1 METHPWPPCV
11 ALFARGG
18 SSHYARRMPRDAE
31 FPQRCRDLVQERLV
45 ELGYTVERDSKR
57 SSGRLRVSGA
67 VSGFAVYVACVNGR
81 AGYPMWLER
90 RLALSNDRIVMV
102 VLFPQDG
109 ADPELYLVPTLDWR
123 SPQSPLVNPQ
133 YPDLKERAR
142 IRDPLVVREL

>member
-1 METHPWPPCV
+1 
-11 ALFARGG
+11 
-18 SSHYARRMPRDAE
+18 MPRDAD

-67 VSGFAVYVACVNGR
+67 VGGFEVYVACVNGR

-90 RLALSNDRIVMV
+90 RLALSNDRVVMV
-102 VLFPQDG
+102 VLLPQDG

-133 YPDLKERAR
+133 YPGLKSEPEYG
-142 IRDPLVVREL
+142 IRLSSESYNDFQRYRWRGEPAAFPALP